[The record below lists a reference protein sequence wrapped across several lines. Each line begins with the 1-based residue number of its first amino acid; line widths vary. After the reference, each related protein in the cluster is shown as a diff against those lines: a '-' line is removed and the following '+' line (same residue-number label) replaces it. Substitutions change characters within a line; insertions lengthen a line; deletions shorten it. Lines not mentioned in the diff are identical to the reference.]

1 MSHWSQL
8 GFQDAFRPLMEEF
21 HYFHD
26 FTNMILLFI
35 LSFVGF
41 MIVSITF
48 RSIVHKGLIEG
59 QVIECIWTLVPG
71 LILIK
76 IALPSLSL
84 LYLMEEA
91 PRPDLTVKAIG
102 HQWFWEYEYSD
113 FWTQDGAFCFDS
125 YIIPEGD
132 LEPGMFRQLEADNRL
147 TLPYSCKIRIL
158 VSRADVLHSWTV
170 PALGVKADAIPGRIN
185 QLNFTA
191 RIPGVLYG
199 QCSEICGNQHS
210 HIPIALE
217 LIKLSEFNKWVS
229 INLANWSYSII

>member
-8 GFQDAFRPLMEEF
+8 GFQDAFSPLIEEF

-26 FTNMILLFI
+26 FTNMILLYI
-35 LSFVGF
+35 LVFVGF
-41 MIVSITF
+41 MIITITF
-48 RSIVHKGLIEG
+48 RKVIHKGLLEG
-59 QVIECIWTLVPG
+59 QLIECIWTLVPG

-84 LYLMEEA
+84 LYLIEES
-91 PRPDLTVKAIG
+91 PSPDLTVKAIG

-113 FWTQDGAFCFDS
+113 FWTQERAFTFDS
-125 YIIPEGD
+125 YIIPERD
-132 LEPGMFRQLEADNRL
+132 LEQGMFRQLEADNRL
-147 TLPYSCKIRIL
+147 VLPYSCKVRIL

-185 QLNFTA
+185 QLNFSSNM
-191 RIPGVLYG
+191 PGVLYG
-199 QCSEICGNQHS
+199 QCSEICGSQHS
-210 HIPIALE
+210 HIPIAIE

-229 INLANWSYSII
+229 INVIE